1 MPQNHIISVLVDNEF
16 GALARIVEL
25 FSGRG
30 YNIESLTVSEIDTAN
45 KLSRVTITTLAT
57 AHALEQI
64 KAHLSKLIPVHSV
77 VDLTC
82 QNKCIER
89 EVALVKVIYNNAD
102 KNKALEIAKK
112 FNAKIVDEI
121 TGETE
126 NSFIFEITC
135 DTRTVDEFIELLKP
149 LGLAE
154 IARTGATAIARGNK
168 TSF

>member
-30 YNIESLTVSEIDTAN
+30 YNIESLTVSEIDAVN
-45 KLSRVTITTLAT
+45 KLSRVTIKTLAT
-57 AHALEQI
+57 EQVLEQI
-64 KAHLSKLIPVHSV
+64 KAHLSKLIPVHKV

-82 QNKCIER
+82 QDNNIER
-89 EVALVKVIYNNAD
+89 EIALIKVICNDNTKD
-102 KNKALEIAKK
+102 KLKEIAEE
-112 FNAKIVDEI
+112 FEAKIAD
-121 TGETE
+121 ETE

-135 DTRTVDEFIELLKP
+135 DTRTVDKFIDLLKP

-154 IARTGATAIARGNK
+154 IARTGATAMLKGNK

>member
-30 YNIESLTVSEIDTAN
+30 YNIESLTVSEIDTVN

-57 AHALEQI
+57 EHVLEQI
-64 KAHLSKLIPVHSV
+64 KAHLLKLIPVHKV
-77 VDLTC
+77 VELTC
-82 QNKCIER
+82 HTKSIER
-89 EVALVKVIYNNAD
+89 EVALVKVIYTD
-102 KNKALEIAKK
+102 KTKYKLEEIVAE
-112 FNAKIVDEI
+112 FDAKIVDN
-121 TGETE
+121 TE

-135 DTRTVDEFIELLKP
+135 DTKTVDEFIELLKP

-154 IARTGATAIARGNK
+154 IARTGATAMLRGNK